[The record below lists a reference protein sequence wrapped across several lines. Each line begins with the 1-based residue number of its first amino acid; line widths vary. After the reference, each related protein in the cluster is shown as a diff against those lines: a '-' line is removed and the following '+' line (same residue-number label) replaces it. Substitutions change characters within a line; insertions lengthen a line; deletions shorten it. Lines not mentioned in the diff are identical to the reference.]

1 MKNILQFFLLAAAL
15 FTAPLTTHAAQAS
28 LPSFIYTGRITNY
41 KGEGIDGGTSA
52 TAEIR
57 ARSTNGVILAR
68 SYITVSTND
77 TAANYILYIPM
88 ANAPRTDAACTGDKL
103 TFEIEYTLN
112 GQKIIY
118 TASNSFAAV
127 GLPGRA
133 STLNLFATTCS
144 NSYGVPDDYISE
156 LLDYAAENGYA
167 YTSYDPNADWDGDG
181 ISNYNEFLAGTDPLN
196 ANDFLHFLSFDYVA
210 SNTNVMEATFL
221 PARSHAYFIER
232 AAPEDMTDTGFVQRQ
247 HAATSATDAPKRTYL
262 ITPNTDPDTTAL
274 YLFKEGSSSVYRLK
288 VEQ

>member
-1 MKNILQFFLLAAAL
+1 MKNILPFFLLAAAL
-15 FTAPLTTHAAQAS
+15 FTAPFTTRAAQAS

-103 TFEIEYTLN
+103 TFEIEYTLDSS
-112 GQKIIY
+112 KVLY
-118 TASNSFAAV
+118 TASNTFAAV

-133 STLNLFATTCS
+133 ATINLVAATYT
-144 NSYGVPDDYISE
+144 NPYGVPDEYINE
-156 LLDYAAENGYA
+156 LLEYAAENGYT

-181 ISNYNEFLAGTDPLN
+181 VSNYNEWLAGTDPLN
-196 ANDFLHFLSFDYVA
+196 ADDYLHFLAFDYVS

-232 AAPEDMTDTGFVQRQ
+232 AAPEDMTDASFAQRQ
-247 HAATSATDAPKRTYL
+247 HAATSAADAAKRTYL
-262 ITPNTDPDTTAL
+262 VTPNTDPDTTAI
-274 YLFKEGSSSVYRLK
+274 YLFKEGTASVYRLK

>member
-1 MKNILQFFLLAAAL
+1 MKNILHLFLLAAAL
-15 FTAPLTTHAAQAS
+15 FSAHLTTFAADAS
-28 LPSFIYTGRITNY
+28 LPSFIYTGRITDY
-41 KGEGIDGGTSA
+41 KGEGLDGASESK
-52 TAEIR
+52 AEIR
-57 ARSTNGVILAR
+57 ARSTNNVILAR
-68 SYITVSTND
+68 ANIIASTND
-77 TAANYILYIPM
+77 TASNFVLYIPM
-88 ANAPRTDAACTGDKL
+88 ASSPRTDAACTGDKL

-181 ISNYNEFLAGTDPLN
+181 VSNYNEFLAGTDPLN
-196 ANDFLHFLSFDYVA
+196 ADDFLHFLSFDYVA

-232 AAPEDMTDTGFVQRQ
+232 AAPEDMTDTGFAQRQ
-247 HAATSATDAPKRTYL
+247 HAATSAADAPKRTYL